1 MIPFDDKID
10 MVYDGRDKES
20 KAMPTSA
27 VIIDN
32 NETWL
37 VCLVCMQKTKDNDE
51 FMTHKCSLKND
62 KDLV

>member
-1 MIPFDDKID
+1 

-62 KDLV
+62 KNLV